1 MLLYCCAVY
10 VTFNTRYWIK
20 LFEVTATAL
29 FRCTSTFVNFLNYYF
44 CHVLIILFIMRFL
57 HEPSQG
63 RILGA
68 TLSHAMFYLEKCV
81 SIEFIT
87 MTLLWTLEIS
97 IRKKKK
103 KRNKLLCKKSN
114 LARVSTFSSLRT
126 TLTEEDMA
134 SCSRAF
140 RQPKNAEEGRKL
152 IENGPLKSTSAVK
165 K

>member
-1 MLLYCCAVY
+1 MQE
-10 VTFNTRYWIK
+10 IK
-20 LFEVTATAL
+20 
-29 FRCTSTFVNFLNYYF
+29 
-44 CHVLIILFIMRFL
+44 
-57 HEPSQG
+57 
-63 RILGA
+63 
-68 TLSHAMFYLEKCV
+68 
-81 SIEFIT
+81 
-87 MTLLWTLEIS
+87 
-97 IRKKKK
+97 
-103 KRNKLLCKKSN
+103 